1 LRRVRGSRFGQK
13 KNGGRTR
20 RGRAASEG
28 GKEDGRKGEENPR
41 TAADSVRRKGRDEK
55 RERGREV
62 RTRSRTRERILLT
75 VREERAPARVG
86 GPANITPVLYF

>member
-1 LRRVRGSRFGQK
+1 LRRVRGKGGRFGQK
-13 KNGGRTR
+13 KNAGRTR
-20 RGRAASEG
+20 RGRPASEG
-28 GKEDGRKGEENPR
+28 GKEDGRRGGGEPTEYRGGEE
-41 TAADSVRRKGRDEK
+41 SE
-55 RERGREV
+55 REV

>member
-28 GKEDGRKGEENPR
+28 GKEDGRKGGGEPTDCSVGEEN
-41 TAADSVRRKGRDEK
+41 GRDEK
-55 RERGREV
+55 REGGREV